1 MVRNAGGGAG
11 INSFVIPGED
21 CAQSPPVHRRS
32 HFVPPPSRAPADWP
46 GERGHVQPLLRKL
59 FAGHRDLDAYIGG
72 LKEMVDDVRR
82 ILKEE
87 FGLDRR
93 QIHYEKYD

>member
-1 MVRNAGGGAG
+1 MRPSPAGYAAESSARRGGGSGGGA
-11 INSFVIPGED
+11 P
-21 CAQSPPVHRRS
+21 APRR
-32 HFVPPPSRAPADWP
+32 PTADWP
-46 GERGHVQPLLRKL
+46 GEPGHVQPLLRKL
-59 FAGHRDLDAYIGG
+59 FAGHRDLDAYICG